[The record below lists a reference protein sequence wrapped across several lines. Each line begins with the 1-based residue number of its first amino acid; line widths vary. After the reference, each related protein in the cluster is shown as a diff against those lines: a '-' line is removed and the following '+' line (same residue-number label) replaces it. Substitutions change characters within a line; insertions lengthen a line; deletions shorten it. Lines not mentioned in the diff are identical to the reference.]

1 MIGLKPFEQIS
12 EVKKF
17 VKILDEYKFRVFN
30 QESATFQ
37 NLMKILTQTNTWG
50 QKREDETVRIL
61 KKKFGN
67 ENVIPVGKLGSK
79 EDMIGGIDCEIIVDG
94 VKLTSQVKPFTYI
107 KNIDGEIHVSG
118 SANVKKYSTDWLIF
132 TKNNKDVLVF
142 SNKNTK
148 IIGGQY
154 VFPESDLIYDLN

>member
-1 MIGLKPFEQIS
+1 
-12 EVKKF
+12 
-17 VKILDEYKFRVFN
+17 
-30 QESATFQ
+30 
-37 NLMKILTQTNTWG
+37 MKILTQTNTWG

-61 KKKFGN
+61 KKKFGD

-107 KNIDGEIHVSG
+107 KN
-118 SANVKKYSTDWLIF
+118 
-132 TKNNKDVLVF
+132 NKEVLVF